1 MRNPRSILSPLF
13 PSEAMCKNPP
23 DVLDDVGD
31 AVLVVMLAMMSVGV
45 GVALDTGVGRG
56 GEFLG

>member
-1 MRNPRSILSPLF
+1 
-13 PSEAMCKNPP
+13 MCKNPP

-45 GVALDTGVGRG
+45 GVALETGVGRG